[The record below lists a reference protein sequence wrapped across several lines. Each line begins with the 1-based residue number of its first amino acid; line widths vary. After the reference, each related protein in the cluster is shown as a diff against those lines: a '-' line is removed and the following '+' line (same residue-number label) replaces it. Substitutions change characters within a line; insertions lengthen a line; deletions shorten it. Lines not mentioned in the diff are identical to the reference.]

1 MQNVVVDQGMPSNT
15 FAAGIL
21 GKPVAKAAMAYKV
34 ATTAGENRSVLVVEI
49 AETAT
54 AAVNVIV
61 PAPVADKVIDFEV
74 WVKVVAR
81 STDIPQINYGYMVD
95 ETFTPVTLIKKG
107 GENPAYEKDASATVT
122 NIVHFTSSDA
132 SGYTVVAAAFK

>member
-1 MQNVVVDQGMPSNT
+1 M
-15 FAAGIL
+15 
-21 GKPVAKAAMAYKV
+21 GKPVAKDAIAYKV
-34 ATTAGENRSVLVVEI
+34 ATDAGENRSVLVVEI

-61 PAPVADKVIDFEV
+61 PAPVANKVIDFEV
-74 WVKVVAR
+74 WVKVAAR
-81 STDIPQINYGYMVD
+81 STDIPQINYGYIVD
-95 ETFTPVTLIKKG
+95 DTFTPVTLIKKG

-132 SGYTVVAAAFK
+132 SGYTVIAAAFK